1 MKIFIDSSVLIEY
14 EKQAQ
19 PELLETLRDSYHE
32 LYINI
37 LVASEYIYRLIGI
50 LAGKSPMSVCE
61 SRQIKEVL
69 ENHDTE
75 LFLSLLNLLQIPA
88 EAIPLGLDFMK
99 KYNLLPNDAFIL
111 ATCKLQGVA
120 ILASFDSDFKNAC
133 TQEGIILITKASEL
147 MSLK

>member
-19 PELLETLRDSYHE
+19 PELLDALRDSYHE

-37 LVASEYIYRLIGI
+37 LVASEYIYRLIGV

-61 SRQIKEVL
+61 SGQIKEVL
-69 ENHDTE
+69 DKHDTA
-75 LFLSLLNLLQIPA
+75 LFLSPLHLLQIPA
-88 EAIPLGLDFMK
+88 PAIPMGLDFMK

-120 ILASFDSDFKNAC
+120 VLTSFDSDFKDAC
-133 TQEGIILITKASEL
+133 VQEGILLLTKASEL
-147 MSLK
+147 NLLK

>member
-1 MKIFIDSSVLIEY
+1 MKIFIDSSVLIAY

-19 PELLETLRDSYHE
+19 SELFEALRDSYHE

-61 SRQIKEVL
+61 SKQIKEVL
-69 ENHDTE
+69 DKHDTT
-75 LFLSLLNLLQIPA
+75 LFLSPLNLLQIPS
-88 EAIPLGLDFMK
+88 EAVPLGLDFMK

-111 ATCKLQGVA
+111 AACKLQGVA
-120 ILASFDSDFKNAC
+120 VLASFDSDFKNAC
-133 TQEGIILITKASEL
+133 VQEGIILITQASEL
-147 MSLK
+147 KLLK